1 MFQNFNQK
9 AEIIENINFSNIQ
22 SVNCSTN
29 NNLNSKKDKSKLP
42 KKQFQTSIEVKKRE
56 LNLLDFYNENID
68 PKKYF
73 ENKKKEEKL
82 KQIQDLNNQKNN
94 LYINNSNSNYLI
106 NNNSKNNN
114 DNSSFFDLDFSD
126 SESEEIKKEREEI
139 IKKMETKTDDISP
152 IEFDIF
158 DYSKCMDIFDI
169 FDIFDKFEI
178 PFFKEKN
185 KKDDIIIDYGKI
197 STHSTYPHNSKI
209 ELVKK
214 GKIKNEKN
222 IQKRMN
228 KFKRMEHY
236 KYNEKSK
243 STNKN
248 KERSRSRSRYN

>member
-1 MFQNFNQK
+1 MFQNLNQEEK
-9 AEIIENINFSNIQ
+9 TIENKQFSPINFSNIQ

-73 ENKKKEEKL
+73 ENKKKKEKL
-82 KQIQDLNNQKNN
+82 NQIQDLNNQKNN

-106 NNNSKNNN
+106 NTNSKNNN

-139 IKKMETKTDDISP
+139 IKKMETKTDDISR

-158 DYSKCMDIFDI
+158 DYSKCMDIS
-169 FDIFDKFEI
+169 
-178 PFFKEKN
+178 KEY
-185 KKDDIIIDYGKI
+185 DIIIDYGKI

-214 GKIKNEKN
+214 GEIKNNKN

-243 STNKN
+243 SINKN